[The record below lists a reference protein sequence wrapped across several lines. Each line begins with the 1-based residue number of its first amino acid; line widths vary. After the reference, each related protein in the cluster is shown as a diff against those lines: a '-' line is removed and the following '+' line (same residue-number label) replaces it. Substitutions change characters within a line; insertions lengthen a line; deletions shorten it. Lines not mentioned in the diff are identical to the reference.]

1 MAGLRLNYDRF
12 KRKHGVKLIDSVN
25 CSWIVWH
32 SVDMV
37 WYCFVLFV
45 SIRTEIQ
52 YVSCKTRVCPL
63 IHCDLS
69 FRKSSYITLNCRK
82 NRTRCSSLTVESLP
96 LFWRRFHFGLAA
108 YFEHAPRFGP
118 CFQLLEVLGLF
129 LVFVIDKSSHSFVM
143 TWTTRRAT
151 LLTKTKMM
159 LLGFLLNS
167 PLKSATYS
175 MRLKCILLRH

>member
-82 NRTRCSSLTVESLP
+82 TEHGAHHLP
-96 LFWRRFHFGLAA
+96 LSHCLFFSGDSILVWLRILSTLQDSGRVFSYWKFWVYFWFLRSINRVTASWWHERRGGRRCWRR
-108 YFEHAPRFGP
+108 
-118 CFQLLEVLGLF
+118 
-129 LVFVIDKSSHSFVM
+129 
-143 TWTTRRAT
+143 RRWCCSD
-151 LLTKTKMM
+151 
-159 LLGFLLNS
+159 F
-167 PLKSATYS
+167 
-175 MRLKCILLRH
+175 C